1 MEIIQRLIADVTDLW
16 ADLTTSRV
24 KLQGGVA
31 PTGTF
36 IDFTGIPSWV
46 NRVTVQGNS
55 LGTSGTARLF
65 LRVGDGAIVTS
76 GYLGSTTQIDG
87 ATPVTVLG
95 ANAVLL
101 TENNT
106 SAMRLRFKAT
116 IERRSKLIWVIT
128 GTGAFSN
135 TATTVSFANDITL
148 TGDLDR
154 VRITTAGGTDTFT
167 IGGLNIS
174 WE

>member
-24 KLQGGVA
+24 KLQGGVN

-36 IDFTGIPSWV
+36 QDFTGIPSWV
-46 NRVTVQGNS
+46 NRVTVQGNNLS
-55 LGTSGTARLF
+55 TSGTARLLF
-65 LRVGDGAIVTS
+65 RIGDGAPATS
-76 GYLGSTTQIDG
+76 GYLGATTQIDG
-87 ATPVTVLG
+87 ATPVTVNTTIG
-95 ANAVLL
+95 MFL

-106 SAMRLRFKAT
+106 AAMRLRFKVT
-116 IERRSKLIWVIT
+116 IERRSATIWVIT

-135 TATTVSFANDITL
+135 IASSVMFASEITL
-148 TGDLDR
+148 AGALDR
-154 VRITTAGGTDTFT
+154 VRITTAGGADTFT
-167 IGGLNIS
+167 NGALNIS